1 MIGEDLPMSNVEQF
15 EKLVSETGAVANH
28 IAHGPNG
35 EELIISVR
43 GGLITKAIPLHGRFD
58 EDAANVTA
66 AAERMVITAKMLTSQ
81 PARFLSS
88 SRNNQSPSR
97 R

>member
-1 MIGEDLPMSNVEQF
+1 MSNVAQF
-15 EKLVSETGAVANH
+15 EKLVSEVGAVANY
-28 IAHGPNG
+28 IARGPKG
-35 EELIISVR
+35 EELIISVS
-43 GGLITKAIPLHGRFD
+43 GGLITKASPLHGRFD

-81 PARFLSS
+81 PARHLSS
-88 SRNNQSPSR
+88 SRSNQSPSR